1 MTHWDARHWMSNMSS
16 MLATPKGT
24 PTSNLFGILLSDALF
39 TILPGE
45 YHRVKHY
52 LLTQRNLSHDFI
64 GSIKRAFWRRNCK
77 YSCEEPKILVERL
90 YFVYKFFCST
100 NNPHRENGKV
110 LVGNHRDIFYKE
122 IKHVQQGLLSD
133 PPNMMMYVEVPRIS
147 GKGRQRNLGLPRYR
161 CLRNT
166 SALEASFLHLRASVH
181 PCAKSVGLPTLHVR
195 LNMWDWSWNTRAL
208 QVSGE
213 IPNVGH
219 PWLWLVDQ
227 LADVCTGSDMF
238 PDGSEVPVTLRK
250 WTRTNTTFK
259 SCTIRGIDWE
269 VLKARNLCKSN
280 GVRVSAL
287 TDEDTLKIV
296 LKFPELVKTNDWVQL
311 EKVSGIRTNTFTL
324 EAMRQQCIDVALQC
338 PALEANNLPGLRT
351 KLRST
356 VPDTPRSVHRPPTL
370 SANLGAA
377 APLPLPQVAG
387 SPSTVTGTIDQLE
400 MDIDPNSHTVTETS
414 RKRGGGCRGGRT
426 EAERKRDLRKNRT
439 PEDIEKDRQK
449 DRDRKKA
456 KRGGGA
462 SG

>member
-1 MTHWDARHWMSNMSS
+1 
-16 MLATPKGT
+16 
-24 PTSNLFGILLSDALF
+24 
-39 TILPGE
+39 
-45 YHRVKHY
+45 
-52 LLTQRNLSHDFI
+52 
-64 GSIKRAFWRRNCK
+64 
-77 YSCEEPKILVERL
+77 
-90 YFVYKFFCST
+90 
-100 NNPHRENGKV
+100 
-110 LVGNHRDIFYKE
+110 
-122 IKHVQQGLLSD
+122 
-133 PPNMMMYVEVPRIS
+133 
-147 GKGRQRNLGLPRYR
+147 
-161 CLRNT
+161 
-166 SALEASFLHLRASVH
+166 
-181 PCAKSVGLPTLHVR
+181 
-195 LNMWDWSWNTRAL
+195 
-208 QVSGE
+208 
-213 IPNVGH
+213 
-219 PWLWLVDQ
+219 
-227 LADVCTGSDMF
+227 MF

-280 GVRVSAL
+280 GVGVSPL

-311 EKVSGIRTNTFTL
+311 EKVSGIRTNTFAL
-324 EAMRQQCIDVALQC
+324 EAMRQRCTDVALQC
-338 PALEANNLPGLRT
+338 PALQANNLAALRA

-356 VPDTPRSVHRPPTL
+356 APDACQSVHRPPTL